1 MGGMA
6 LLDIIIV
13 AVYLLGTAAWGFMQ
27 SRKLKTSGD
36 FAGVGR
42 RPGALIVFASLTAS
56 FLGGGFSFGLASRAY
71 SGGIGH
77 VLTLWGFSA
86 GTVLVG
92 LLVAPRLQRFRGCGS
107 VGSLMGAAYGPAARA
122 AVGMLAALFC
132 CAVLGA
138 QLRALGLLLNAWLG
152 LDFRIGAAIGCAVLV
167 ALCAAGGSGAVV
179 SAAPVQCLLLCCG
192 FALMLAFG
200 AARAGGVVNLAASL
214 PPDRLQPFSALT
226 PLMVSGAFL
235 MFMTGE
241 TLAPPY
247 VQRLLTG
254 KDGAAARAGGVAAGA
269 FSAVLFALCG
279 AIGMAA
285 YAFFPHINPELALP
299 ALLTSVLPT
308 GLKGLAAA
316 GILAGLTASGA
327 AFLSAAVSN
336 LTIDVLPP
344 FLPRRVDACGLPAA
358 RIATIAFGLIA
369 AAVAVLST
377 GVLEALGL
385 AYRLWAPA
393 VAAPLAAAAWG
404 RRSGPAVFWASAL
417 AGIAGMLLWELAL
430 HNPLYIPSVVFGIMV
445 SGAVCFFF
453 PHTIKVKDEK
463 SG

>member
-1 MGGMA
+1 M
-6 LLDIIIV
+6 LDIIIV
-13 AVYLLGTAAWGFMQ
+13 AAYLLGTAAWGFIQ
-27 SRKLKTSGD
+27 SRKLKKSGD
-36 FAGVGR
+36 FAGAGGR
-42 RPGALIVFASLTAS
+42 QGALTVFASLTAS

-71 SGGIGH
+71 GEGIGH

-86 GTVLVG
+86 GTVIVG
-92 LLVAPRLQRFRGCGS
+92 LFIAPRLQRFRGCGS

-167 ALCAAGGSGAVV
+167 ALCAAGGAGAVV
-179 SAAPVQCLLLCCG
+179 TAAPVQCLLLVFG
-192 FALMLAFG
+192 FALMIAFG
-200 AARAGGVVNLAASL
+200 SARAGGIAELAASL
-214 PPDRLQPFSALT
+214 PPDRLQPFSALS
-226 PLMVSGAFL
+226 PLMISGGFL

-254 KDGAAARAGGVAAGA
+254 KDGKAARAGGVAAGA

-279 AIGMAA
+279 AIGTMA
-285 YAFFPHINPELALP
+285 YAFFPYINAELALP
-299 ALLTSVLPT
+299 TLLTSVLPS

-316 GILAGLTASGA
+316 GIMAGLTASGA

-336 LTIDVLPP
+336 LTSDVLPP
-344 FLPRRVDACGLPAA
+344 FLPRQMNAQGLPAA
-358 RIATIAFGLIA
+358 RMATVAFGLIA
-369 AAVAVLST
+369 ASVAVFTT

-385 AYRLWAPA
+385 AYRLWAP
-393 VAAPLAAAAWG
+393 VVSAPLIAAAWG
-404 RRSGPAVFWASAL
+404 KRSGQAVFWASAVT
-417 AGIAGMLLWELAL
+417 GIAGMLFWELVL
-430 HNPLYIPSVVFGIMV
+430 GNPLYIPSVVFGIMV
-445 SGAVCFFF
+445 SGAVCFLF
-453 PHTIKVKDEK
+453 PAPVGK
-463 SG
+463 